1 VPSYLCLADVGW
13 RVDPSAP
20 TKTFVGGM
28 HGYDNMAPEMRALFI
43 ANGPAFARGKTLASF
58 DNVAIEPLLRDLI
71 GLPAEA
77 GLDGTDAPFQ
87 KVMQR

>member
-1 VPSYLCLADVGW
+1 
-13 RVDPSAP
+13 P
-20 TKTFVGGM
+20 TKASVGGM

-43 ANGPAFARGKTLASF
+43 SNGPAFVAGKTIPSF

-87 KVMQR
+87 KVLQR